1 MKVTGTDIYA
11 PRGENHRRT
20 WTIAVLVMVLVFLV
34 VGSLAAVLAWN
45 QSGLGAP
52 LTFDPAK
59 DKLTSSPLR
68 EAFGIGAG
76 FALAL
81 VPLFLWIWFFE
92 RGRLSSIG
100 LRGNPI
106 VPMLAGIV
114 GGLASITIV
123 VCVIALL
130 GGYRIEGTGA
140 WMTPTPA
147 ALFPFAAFG
156 VAFLLQGSTEE
167 ALMRGWLMQTVSS
180 RYGVTAGI
188 LLSSLYFSIL
198 HGGNIEPR
206 VELAFALANI
216 VLVGIFL
223 AVWCVNQGSL
233 WAACGWHASWN
244 WLMSTGFGLEVSG
257 IDLKTG
263 ALAVDLARVDASPW
277 WITGGIFGPEASAV
291 TTAFLL
297 AACIWALTQRK
308 REE

>member
-1 MKVTGTDIYA
+1 MFTGTDIYA
-11 PRGENHRRT
+11 PRTENHRRT
-20 WTIAVLVMVLVFLV
+20 WTIAIMVMVIVFLV
-34 VGSLAAVLAWN
+34 VGSLAAVFAWN
-45 QSGLGAP
+45 LSGLGAP
-52 LTFDPAK
+52 LTFDPEK
-59 DKLTSSPLR
+59 DKATASHLR

-92 RGRLSSIG
+92 RGRLSMIG
-100 LRGNPI
+100 LRGNPV
-106 VPMLAGIV
+106 VPLVAGIV

-123 VCVIALL
+123 VSIIALL

-140 WMTPTPA
+140 WMTPTPT
-147 ALFPFAAFG
+147 ALMPFAAFG
-156 VAFLLQGSTEE
+156 LAFLLQGSTEE
-167 ALMRGWLMQTVSS
+167 VFMRGWLMQTVSS

-206 VELAFALANI
+206 VELVFALANI

-263 ALAVDLARVDASPW
+263 ALALDLARIDASPW

-291 TTAFLL
+291 TTAFL
-297 AACIWALTQRK
+297 AVACTWALAQRK
-308 REE
+308 REA